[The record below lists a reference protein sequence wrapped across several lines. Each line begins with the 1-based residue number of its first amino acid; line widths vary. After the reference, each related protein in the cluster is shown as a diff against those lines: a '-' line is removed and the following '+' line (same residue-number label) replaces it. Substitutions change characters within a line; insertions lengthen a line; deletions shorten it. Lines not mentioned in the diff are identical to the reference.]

1 LILSGGGKSKE
12 LKDGDLLRGFHA
24 REGFFHDSEDDDA
37 SKDADVSKLHFPEYI
52 KGSVGRLDLQIL
64 PPASNPAAAA
74 AKAARFRRVR
84 SVLEQQQLLHL
95 YDAVFAQAHAPAS
108 S

>member
-1 LILSGGGKSKE
+1 MVNG
-12 LKDGDLLRGFHA
+12 LL
-24 REGFFHDSEDDDA
+24 EDWIFKF
-37 SKDADVSKLHFPEYI
+37 S
-52 KGSVGRLDLQIL
+52 

-84 SVLEQQQLLHL
+84 SVLEQQQLLRL